1 MPPFLSREERA
12 LSKAAPTNSVSK
24 ELPLK
29 MSLSLDMAGSITA
42 SRNGFIELVG
52 SGAISKNSY
61 GTVLT
66 PGQLEACCRCV
77 VGPCGT

>member
-1 MPPFLSREERA
+1 
-12 LSKAAPTNSVSK
+12 
-24 ELPLK
+24 

-52 SGAISKNSY
+52 SRAISKNSY